1 MGSPTGGGDRG
12 IKAKVTRGCVKVAQ
26 ELYKKY
32 KGQEIT
38 KLKINVFG
46 FSRGAA
52 AARHFVYLCHTPA
65 VVAISDTKYIR
76 ILPPRDYESPD
87 NEEEV
92 STSFLLEKKKF
103 VDKYGYFG
111 ACLLKNRVNVKHIEF
126 NFAGLYDTVASHG
139 INHRGASI
147 LGIKILDNDSEELHL
162 DGIKKCKTII
172 HFVTQDE
179 FRENFSL
186 TNIKKS
192 GIRGIELTL
201 PGVHSDIGGGYK
213 NNVRENVLIYEGTKE
228 NCEKYKKILI
238 DEGWYKNNKEEIDI
252 EKPKK
257 RDDAHYKLVGKRK
270 LSNEYD
276 KIPLLRMIE
285 YSKQFQVV
293 YEDSKIN
300 DYQITDPFINTIYIQ
315 LSHYLYACHTLRNG
329 YIRRS
334 DEGEKVN
341 VQEYLEALGKISY
354 LDYIDTD
361 DLKELRNRYL
371 HWSANLSETG
381 RGPRVKE
388 PLPFRQRT
396 RTNLEG

>member
-1 MGSPTGGGDRG
+1 M
-12 IKAKVTRGCVKVAQ
+12 
-26 ELYKKY
+26 
-32 KGQEIT
+32 
-38 KLKINVFG
+38 
-46 FSRGAA
+46 
-52 AARHFVYLCHTPA
+52 
-65 VVAISDTKYIR
+65 
-76 ILPPRDYESPD
+76 
-87 NEEEV
+87 
-92 STSFLLEKKKF
+92 
-103 VDKYGYFG
+103 
-111 ACLLKNRVNVKHIEF
+111 
-126 NFAGLYDTVASHG
+126 
-139 INHRGASI
+139 
-147 LGIKILDNDSEELHL
+147 
-162 DGIKKCKTII
+162 
-172 HFVTQDE
+172 
-179 FRENFSL
+179 
-186 TNIKKS
+186 
-192 GIRGIELTL
+192 
-201 PGVHSDIGGGYK
+201 HSDIGGGYK